1 MALIKRILPCTSI
14 SRKIK
19 DKVTEF
25 VDVRSSIYTI
35 ILFKKK
41 MNRINPSGPVESTGW
56 KNMAE
61 SDLHY

>member
-41 MNRINPSGPVESTGW
+41 NESNKSKWTSRIDWMEKHGR
-56 KNMAE
+56 K
-61 SDLHY
+61 